1 MVHIRGHI
9 RGHLRWPAQAWR
21 MHHHRP
27 QVNKQDRRPLGCLHS
42 TPRLANRQADQS
54 SRSLA
59 GYQPD
64 QSNQSLARHQ
74 PDQLSRSLNSPLSIN
89 LSLLAKGRLLLTLQ
103 AISAMMSQ
111 LRSHQARSHPAD
123 GPTCPHPHRLG
134 VSTGHPT
141 DKASSLRVTLGRRTT
156 PIRPCPGHSPLIPC
170 PTTDSRLTAL
180 QTQ

>member
-1 MVHIRGHI
+1 MVPI
-9 RGHLRWPAQAWR
+9 RGHLRWPAQTWR

-42 TPRLANRQADQS
+42 TPRLASRQVDQS

-74 PDQLSRSLNSPLSIN
+74 PDQLSRSLNPPPSISPSR
-89 LSLLAKGRLLLTLQ
+89 LAQDHLLLTSQ
-103 AISAMMSQ
+103 VISAMMSQ
-111 LRSHQARSHPAD
+111 LRSHQARLHPAD
-123 GPTCPHPHRLG
+123 GPICPHPHRLE

-141 DKASSLRVTLGRRTT
+141 GRVSSLRVTPGRHTT
-156 PIRPCPGHSPLIPC
+156 PIRPCQERSLPIPC
-170 PTTDSRLTAL
+170 PTTDSKLTAR